1 MAKAPAK
8 KAAAKKATKKVTK
21 KPAKKAAGGASKSE
35 AIRQFFKANPK
46 ATGKEVVDGLKK
58 KGINVSVG
66 LVGNVKAKAGLSKKR
81 KRRKAA
87 PAAGGAAKAVAAQT
101 VSVSALKE
109 AKKLIGEAGSPSA
122 AIEAI
127 KILDGLS

>member
-8 KAAAKKATKKVTK
+8 KAAVKKAAK

-58 KGINVSVG
+58 KGISVSVG

-81 KRRKAA
+81 KGRRKS
-87 PAAGGAAKAVAAQT
+87 PAASPARVSAGQT
-101 VSVSALKE
+101 VSVSTLKE
-109 AKKLIGEAGSPSA
+109 AKRLIGEAGSPSA